1 MGQGASLGRDGA
13 MLQYVEKRCCCS
25 ENELLP
31 KDHAV
36 WVSVAQDG
44 EFYATVSHAPSQLQ
58 ARICSFPLRRS
69 ISDGC
74 ASDWSAEVAS
84 PAPKGLTQ
92 RPACVPQL
100 RLPGFSDASTPSN
113 GSGGSGPNAAAA
125 TAAAAAV
132 DAAAASEGGVLGCP
146 EALRPPPALGAIVVP
161 QALLVEEPHERCSFR
176 GSASGPPEA
185 ALCHRAA
192 SPRDWADDDDV
203 DEDVAVG
210 HPERSPQLRC
220 CLEDEEVEWGE
231 TSPL

>member
-44 EFYATVSHAPSQLQ
+44 EFYARVSHAPSQLQ
-58 ARICSFPLRRS
+58 ARMCSFPLRRS

-100 RLPGFSDASTPSN
+100 RLPGLS
-113 GSGGSGPNAAAA
+113 GSCGTGPIAAAA
-125 TAAAAAV
+125 AAAAAV
-132 DAAAASEGGVLGCP
+132 DAAAASEGGALGCP
-146 EALRPPPALGAIVVP
+146 EALRPPSALGAIVVP
-161 QALLVEEPHERCSFR
+161 QALLVEEPHERCSSR
-176 GSASGPPEA
+176 GSASVPPEA
-185 ALCHRAA
+185 ALSHRTA

-210 HPERSPQLRC
+210 RPERSPELRC
-220 CLEDEEVEWGE
+220 CFEDEEVDWGE